1 MAEEVT
7 NLVGGVP
14 ERFDPVQMGGDLVE
28 AEHRARYAWAAP
40 AAAGKRVLDAGC
52 GLGYGSAVL
61 SDAGAA
67 SVVGVDVAE
76 GVVEVARE
84 RVPDGVELHVGDVA
98 ALDFADGEFDV
109 VVCFEVIEHVE
120 APDAVLAEL
129 HRVLAPGGVLLVSSP
144 NRDVYVPG
152 NPHHIHEYL
161 PEELRDALA
170 RLFSSVH
177 LWRQHDWIASAV
189 LSDEDLA
196 AEDLSELRG
205 LRVGK
210 NVGVAPGR
218 ETYTLAIAGDG
229 PLPSLDPAAML
240 TGTVELRKWLELYHE
255 QHEVLRRQHAHF
267 EALSDQADERAEL
280 RRQLEA
286 AEKATARLVELEQ
299 QRDEA
304 VGVARQRSLEV
315 DGLLAT
321 IEELNRYAAQKDEIV
336 RAVTTSP
343 SWRITA
349 PLRALKRVV

>member
-218 ETYTLAIAGDG
+218 ETYTLAMAGDG

-240 TGTVELRKWLELYHE
+240 TGTVELRKWLELFHE
-255 QHEVLRRQHAHF
+255 QHET
-267 EALSDQADERAEL
+267 L

-286 AEKATARLVELEQ
+286 GEKATARLVELEQ

-304 VGVARQRSLEV
+304 VGVAHQRSLEV
-315 DGLLAT
+315 EGLLAT